1 MVTRARSAC
10 SHPRPCWKENTN
22 KPKEEDAMSIT
33 QGLKRA
39 MQINRHGTATIF
51 GQRRRTWEEFGQRV
65 AKLAGALRG
74 LGLGAEGRVAILA
87 LNSDRYLECYYAV
100 PWAGGIVVPLNVRLA
115 PPEIIYTLNDSGAE
129 ILIVDD
135 VFKAMLPALSG

>member
-51 GQRRRTWEEFGQRV
+51 GQRRRTWQEFGQRGG
-65 AKLAGALRG
+65 KLAGAVRG
-74 LGLGAEGRVAILA
+74 LGLAAEGRGSPQAGIAVDAI
-87 LNSDRYLECYYAV
+87 D
-100 PWAGGIVVPLNVRLA
+100 GIGADERA
-115 PPEIIYTLNDSGAE
+115 P
-129 ILIVDD
+129 
-135 VFKAMLPALSG
+135 